1 MNTHDL
7 PEGIEVD
14 IRHKDGV
21 ARQSFTEYGRSVHFA
36 HGTKYWISI
45 TNKRKEHAAFDLYI
59 DGRKANLTT
68 TLLYRGRHQGPD
80 GDIKSRPR
88 IIKGFELTRDSVEL
102 AGDKFAT
109 VGTIELFIA
118 NRPGSDASAATDNR
132 IGTIKFDFFA
142 TRYARRQPGRT
153 QQLAAPNNTPNPSM
167 QHNARTG
174 VLSTGS
180 GSVEPKR
187 GEHRQGEKSGHRP
200 VADHAKPLD
209 PPSHEITIGEVAEKY
224 PLLPAAPSAA
234 PLPPAELRYDTDG
247 GLYTRAEFIE
257 EYDGAAEWNAAVPL
271 VVRTRP
277 IGV

>member
-1 MNTHDL
+1 MVTSNLARVSSKVLNSLATLSNWRVTNLRQKAPSSCLSQTGRGLML
-7 PEGIEVD
+7 PPPPTIGS
-14 IRHKDGV
+14 
-21 ARQSFTEYGRSVHFA
+21 AQSSL
-36 HGTKYWISI
+36 IS
-45 TNKRKEHAAFDLYI
+45 L
-59 DGRKANLTT
+59 
-68 TLLYRGRHQGPD
+68 
-80 GDIKSRPR
+80 
-88 IIKGFELTRDSVEL
+88 
-102 AGDKFAT
+102 
-109 VGTIELFIA
+109 
-118 NRPGSDASAATDNR
+118 RPGTQGVSRGGRNSSPHQTMR
-132 IGTIKFDFFA
+132 P
-142 TRYARRQPGRT
+142 TRCST
-153 QQLAAPNNTPNPSM
+153 C
-167 QHNARTG
+167 NARTG

-257 EYDGAAEWNAAVPL
+257 EYDGAAEWNAAV
-271 VVRTRP
+271 RTRP